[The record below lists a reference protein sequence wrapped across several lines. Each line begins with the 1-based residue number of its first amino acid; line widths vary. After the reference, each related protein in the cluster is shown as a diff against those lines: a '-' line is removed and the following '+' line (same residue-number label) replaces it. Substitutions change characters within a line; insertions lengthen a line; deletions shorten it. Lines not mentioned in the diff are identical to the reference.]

1 MRKYFKKADIVL
13 LILLLAAGTAGSAL
27 ILAGSSAGQKV
38 TVTVDG
44 QLYGTYSLDEDQEI
58 EVKHDGHINK
68 ITIKDG
74 SVQMSYSDCKNQ
86 ICVKDGKISRT
97 SESLVCLPN
106 RVMIEISGGEE
117 DEFDAVIS

>member
-44 QLYGTYSLDEDQEI
+44 QLYGTYSLDEDREI
-58 EVKHDGHINK
+58 EVKQDGHINK

-106 RVMIEISGGEE
+106 RVMIEISGGKE
-117 DEFDAVIS
+117 DDLDAVIS